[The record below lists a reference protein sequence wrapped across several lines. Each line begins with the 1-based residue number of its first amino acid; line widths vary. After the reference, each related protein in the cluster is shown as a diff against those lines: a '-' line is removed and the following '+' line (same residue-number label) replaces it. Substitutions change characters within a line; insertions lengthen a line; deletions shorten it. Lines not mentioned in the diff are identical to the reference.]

1 MKVTTY
7 KAISEALDK
16 AEKSSFKG
24 ISTVDFAQAVAMMM
38 KEEFG
43 THNFET
49 FLNIVNNELG
59 EENEKRTNN

>member
-1 MKVTTY
+1 MKITTY
-7 KAISEALDK
+7 KAISEAMDK
-16 AEKSSFKG
+16 IEKSSFKG
-24 ISTVDFAQAVAMMM
+24 VSVVDFAQAVAMTM

-59 EENEKRTNN
+59 ENNE